1 MTFIFH
7 NSKNNIDQIPTGYFI
22 GGACTES
29 EYICGGWYI
38 TSDSNF
44 YFFSL
49 EKDNYLKGVGKGK
62 VIKYEDSV
70 MYFVFDQDFNIPNR
84 NVLKYKAENLYPN
97 DSTFFDIKI
106 SLPKGHK
113 FIYPLL
119 VTYNDKYI
127 GSADDSGILKVK
139 LSNSQIKN
147 FGILEITGRD
157 LEPYPLDVFIQPNT
171 SYHKITASIP
181 GMDAAFCRVFGNRVS
196 NASSKFEANF
206 LITTNPNLRRQ
217 WYLRAAT
224 KSDAVKSLQFAKVN
238 QPYLTNVIDSIIETM
253 QNK

>member
-1 MTFIFH
+1 MTFIFY
-7 NSKNNIDQIPTGYFI
+7 NSKNDANQIPTGYFI
-22 GGACTES
+22 GGACDVS
-29 EYICGGWYI
+29 EDLCGGWYV
-38 TSDSNF
+38 TADSSF
-44 YFFSL
+44 YFFRL
-49 EKDNYLKGVGKGK
+49 DKDNYLKAVGKGK
-62 VIKYEDSV
+62 VSKYDDSV

-113 FIYPLL
+113 YIYPLL
-119 VTYNDKYI
+119 VNYNNKYI
-127 GSADDSGILKVK
+127 GSADDSGILQVK

-181 GMDAAFCRVFGNRVS
+181 GLDAGFCRVLGNKVS
-196 NASSKFEANF
+196 NSSSKFEPHF
-206 LITTNPNLRRQ
+206 LVTNDLNLRRQ

-238 QPYLTNVIDSIIETM
+238 QPYLSNVIDSIIVTM
-253 QNK
+253 KNK